1 MSPSLPLN
9 VTLSTYVFNLSFH
22 QLFKSKAKRKW
33 KRSTILSSRQL
44 VRVLMLWGIK
54 VAVYLKVRTA
64 FLRKVLTQHGLLTN
78 FSQILY
84 SDPWLPQPQ
93 FSKPIGFPEI
103 HSSNHKSFQMTVH
116 RFQLTEDVSNILHGQ
131 KPTVYG
137 P

>member
-33 KRSTILSSRQL
+33 KRPTILSSRQL

-64 FLRKVLTQHGLLTN
+64 FLRKVLTQHGLVTN

-103 HSSNHKSFQMTVH
+103 YSSNHKSFQMTVH
-116 RFQLTEDVSNILHGQ
+116 RFQLTEDVSNNLHGQ